1 MSYPNWWWWFS
12 SHHNDHNQGR
22 ERGTG
27 RNKKHVDKKPSNNEN
42 DGHQLV
48 RRGGNCT
55 HVKDSVGRDSNKGS
69 SCIYCWRN
77 LSEGAK
83 KPTYSELFAFE
94 NNRQQSQSHKRSSGP
109 ELFPGSPFTEHKKY
123 FGRPFLIWTFT
134 FVQSRQLSAEY
145 VSMLMCL

>member
-27 RNKKHVDKKPSNNEN
+27 RDKKHVDKKPSNNEN

-55 HVKDSVGRDSNKGS
+55 HVKDSVDRDSNKGS

-94 NNRQQSQSHKRSSGP
+94 NDRQQSQSHKRSSGP

-123 FGRPFLIWTFT
+123 FGRLFLI
-134 FVQSRQLSAEY
+134 
-145 VSMLMCL
+145 

>member
-27 RNKKHVDKKPSNNEN
+27 RNKKHFDKKPSNNEN
-42 DGHQLV
+42 DKHQLV

-55 HVKDSVGRDSNKGS
+55 HVKDSRGRDTNKGS
-69 SCIYCWRN
+69 SCLYCWRN

-94 NNRQQSQSHKRSSGP
+94 NNRQQYQSLESSSGS
-109 ELFPGSPFTEHKKY
+109 EVFPGSSFTENKKD
-123 FGRPFLIWTFT
+123 FGRIFLF
-134 FVQSRQLSAEY
+134 
-145 VSMLMCL
+145 

>member
-27 RNKKHVDKKPSNNEN
+27 RNKKHVDKKTSNNEN
-42 DGHQLV
+42 DKHQLV

-55 HVKDSVGRDSNKGS
+55 HVNDSRGRDTNKA
-69 SCIYCWRN
+69 CFYCWRN
-77 LSEGAK
+77 FSEGAK

-94 NNRQQSQSHKRSSGP
+94 NNRQEFQSLGESLGP
-109 ELFPGSPFTEHKKY
+109 EAIPGFTSNENKKD
-123 FGRPFLIWTFT
+123 FGRPFLI
-134 FVQSRQLSAEY
+134 
-145 VSMLMCL
+145 

>member
-1 MSYPNWWWWFS
+1 MSYPNWWWWFT

-27 RNKKHVDKKPSNNEN
+27 RDKKHVDKKPSNNEN

-94 NNRQQSQSHKRSSGP
+94 NNRQQSQSHKMSSGP

-123 FGRPFLIWTFT
+123 FGRLFLI
-134 FVQSRQLSAEY
+134 
-145 VSMLMCL
+145 

>member
-22 ERGTG
+22 ERGYG

-55 HVKDSVGRDSNKGS
+55 HVRDSRGRDSNKGS

-123 FGRPFLIWTFT
+123 FGRLFLI
-134 FVQSRQLSAEY
+134 
-145 VSMLMCL
+145 

>member
-22 ERGTG
+22 ERGTVE
-27 RNKKHVDKKPSNNEN
+27 NKKHVDKKPSNNVN

-55 HVKDSVGRDSNKGS
+55 HVRDSRGRDSNKGS

-83 KPTYSELFAFE
+83 NQHT
-94 NNRQQSQSHKRSSGP
+94 RSCLHSKITDS
-109 ELFPGSPFTEHKKY
+109 SPKVTKGLRVQKY
-123 FGRPFLIWTFT
+123 FLDPLLLKTKKILVGHSSFELTRLYNL
-134 FVQSRQLSAEY
+134 VNCQLSTW
-145 VSMLMCL
+145 VC